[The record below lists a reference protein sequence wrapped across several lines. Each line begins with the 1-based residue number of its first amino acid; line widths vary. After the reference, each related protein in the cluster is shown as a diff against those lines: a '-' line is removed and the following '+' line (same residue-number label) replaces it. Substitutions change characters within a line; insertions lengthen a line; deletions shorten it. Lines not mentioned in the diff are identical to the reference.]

1 VPHSLNLW
9 ASGYGRVADLTSHLL
24 GVMCGQTFSLSS
36 PVAVWGYAC
45 HVYRLCYSGV
55 AAVRK
60 LIGSYH
66 ENVDGKL
73 RFTESRTTEMT
84 DDLQNAIDEARTL
97 AHALGYI
104 AGISEATRY
113 MSSENR
119 WRALAKYMRQYEKD
133 NPRYARIKDD

>member
-1 VPHSLNLW
+1 
-9 ASGYGRVADLTSHLL
+9 
-24 GVMCGQTFSLSS
+24 M
-36 PVAVWGYAC
+36 
-45 HVYRLCYSGV
+45 
-55 AAVRK
+55 
-60 LIGSYH
+60 
-66 ENVDGKL
+66 
-73 RFTESRTTEMT
+73 
-84 DDLQNAIDEARTL
+84 DDDRQNAIDEARTL